1 MKILKIDS
9 FVKES
14 HGYEF
19 DGDHSNDWKD
29 DYYDNSEPYIPD
41 KWEPGDHAFE
51 YEIDLWDWFMSRP
64 EVTNKIA
71 ENENLLID
79 FSEYLDKFVNDNR
92 ISKWSHVKPNAYS
105 FITRYKFNLQK
116 HKQSN
121 GYNSYMPLNRHDK
134 EYNDE
139 NCVDEVRGCFRI
151 VGWSTLD
158 DEKIT
163 YFDLDKKGV
172 NDAINTYAKLVKEC
186 NLLTLSD
193 KNKMINDFKKNLD
206 DINNYIKAKG
216 EDLNIFYGDYCY
228 AIE

>member
-1 MKILKIDS
+1 MKVLNISS
-9 FVKES
+9 FIKES

-29 DYYDNSEPYIPD
+29 DYYDNSESYIPD
-41 KWEPGDHAFE
+41 KWEDGNHAFE
-51 YEIDLWDWFMSRP
+51 YEIDLWDWFMKRP

-71 ENENLLID
+71 ENEKLLID
-79 FSEYLDKFVNDNR
+79 FSKYLYKFVTDNY
-92 ISKWSHVKPNAYS
+92 IPGWSHVKPNSYS
-105 FITRYKFNLQK
+105 FGTHYKFNLQQ

-121 GYNSYMPLNRHDK
+121 GYNSYKLLTRYDK

-139 NCVDEVRGCFRI
+139 NAVLEVRGNFRI

-163 YFDLDKKGV
+163 YFELDEKGV
-172 NDAINTYAKLVKEC
+172 NKAINTYTKLVKEC
-186 NLLTLSD
+186 DLLNPSD
-193 KNKMINDFKKNLD
+193 KTKMINDFKKNLD
-206 DINNYIKAKG
+206 DINNDIKEKG
-216 EDLNIFYGDYCY
+216 EKLDIFYSDYCY